1 MSATPILLIV
11 ALVIGAGLLAMFG
24 DWYGTK
30 LGKARVSILGMRPR
44 RTASFVTVVTGIVIA
59 GLSLALLLA
68 VSEYARTALFEVD
81 DLSRQ
86 VTELT
91 RDKASLTGE
100 VAEATKELTAEHKR
114 LEEAQAGYNTALQRS
129 KELTETLEG
138 REARIEELSSLQAE
152 LSGQIETQSEHL
164 EALAEDREKLIAD
177 IDEMGAKLDVQ
188 EQMLAEKKAQLE
200 ELDKDLKLKQ
210 TQLDNVMDASL
221 EAVRLYRE
229 AKDKLEALKEGR
241 LISLAGEEIERSVV
255 QGSDPVES
263 IRAQLVG
270 LLVSA
275 SKKAEQRGAEKSENG
290 RFVVLSKSAISP
302 VADPRET
309 GGRSFTENEII
320 EAVARQIGDKAQSV
334 AVLLVT
340 MSNTLEGEIVPVDFE
355 LFTNK
360 HVFRAGEIIATT
372 TIDGSGTKGEILAEL
387 QEFLSQRVRDA
398 ASQAGVIPVS
408 GYAGEIT
415 YEELLEATDKIRA
428 AGGSA
433 EVEAK
438 AGEETWSGDKLQ
450 VRLEVR

>member
-11 ALVIGAGLLAMFG
+11 ALIIGSGLLAMFG

-30 LGKARVSILGMRPR
+30 LGKARVTILGMRPR

-68 VSEYARTALFEVD
+68 VSEYARKALFEVD

-100 VAEATKELTAEHKR
+100 VAEAKKELTAEHKR
-114 LEEAQAGYNTALQRS
+114 VEEAQAGYNTALQRS

-138 REARIEELSSLQAE
+138 REARIEELSNLQAE

-164 EALAEDREKLIAD
+164 ELLTEEREQLMSDIDKMQVRLDENEQELADRKTELEKLEATLAD
-177 IDEMGAKLDVQ
+177 KRMALEYNLDAL
-188 EQMLAEKKAQLE
+188 LATDVLLKEAQ
-200 ELDKDLKLKQ
+200 DQ
-210 TQLDNVMDASL
+210 
-221 EAVRLYRE
+221 
-229 AKDKLEALKEGR
+229 LEALKEGR
-241 LISLAGEEIERSVV
+241 LISLTGEEIERGIV

-263 IRAQLVG
+263 IRSQLTG

-275 SKKAEQRGAEKSENG
+275 STKAEQRGAAESRNG
-290 RFVVLSKSAISP
+290 RFVVLANSDISP
-302 VADPRET
+302 IADPRET
-309 GGRSFTENEII
+309 GGRSFTENKII
-320 EAVARQIGDKAQSV
+320 EAVARQISDKGQSV